1 MQILILR
8 LEQPTKRN
16 HYFCIKC
23 IYITKICTLTTDCF
37 HQSHPELLTAR
48 SRPLPHP
55 IHPVYYL
62 WTYITSVVLGRLQR
76 LPETVS
82 VLRSRQVMTNSWGCL
97 QKPSLKVISRLS
109 AAARAAVGVGRCCVS
124 WRSSHKHDRSA
135 LFRLWKHEEGRGEAG
150 WKPEGFIQYILVWWR
165 ALTGI
170 SDSGRFMSKQ
180 VTEGQRPVKEILISG
195 FFSTSSIV
203 EN

>member
-1 MQILILR
+1 MYLHNK
-8 LEQPTKRN
+8 T
-16 HYFCIKC
+16 
-23 IYITKICTLTTDCF
+23 CTLTTDCL
-37 HQSHPELLTAR
+37 HPSHPELLTAR

-82 VLRSRQVMTNSWGCL
+82 ALRSRQVMTNSWGCL

-109 AAARAAVGVGRCCVS
+109 AAARAAVGVGQRCVS
-124 WRSSHKHDRSA
+124 WRSFHKHDRCA
-135 LFRLWKHEEGRGEAG
+135 LLRLWKHKEGRGEAG
-150 WKPEGFIQYILVWWR
+150 WRPGGFIQCILVRWR
-165 ALTGI
+165 ALTES
-170 SDSGRFMSKQ
+170 SDSGRFMSEQ
-180 VTEGQRPVKEILISG
+180 VTEGQLPVEDILISA
-195 FFSTSSIV
+195 FFSTFSIV